1 METST
6 LALLIFVAALLYSS
20 VGQGGASGYLA
31 AMALAGVAP
40 APMKPT
46 ALVLNLIV
54 ASITTWQFV
63 RAGHLRWRLLALFAA
78 TSVPC
83 AGLGGGVQLAP
94 AIYRPLIG
102 VVLVLGAARLVWTVR
117 GSEPVVRPVAPAVA
131 LPVGAGIGLLSGLTG
146 VGGGIFLSPVLL
158 LGRWADTRS
167 TAAISAAFI
176 LLNSAAG
183 LLGAWRG
190 GVQLEPRIG
199 LWAVTALAGGVLGSW
214 WGSRKAAPPALRG
227 VLATVLVLAGLKLAL
242 T

>member
-6 LALLIFVAALLYSS
+6 LALLILVAALLYSS
-20 VGQGGASGYLA
+20 VGHGGASGYLA

-40 APMKPT
+40 ALMKPT
-46 ALVLNLIV
+46 ALVLNLLV
-54 ASITTWQFV
+54 ASITTWQFA

-83 AGLGGGVQLAP
+83 AWLGGGVQLAP

-102 VVLVLGAARLVWTVR
+102 VVLMLGAVRLVWTVR
-117 GSEPVVRPVAPAVA
+117 RSEAEVRPMAPAIA
-131 LPVGAGIGLLSGLTG
+131 LPIGAGIGLLSGLTG

-158 LGRWADTRS
+158 IGRWADTRS

-176 LLNSAAG
+176 FLNSAAG

-199 LWAVTALAGGVLGSW
+199 LWSAMALVGGALGSW
-214 WGSRKAAPPALRG
+214 WGSRKAAPPALRA
-227 VLATVLVLAGLKLAL
+227 VLSAVLVVAGLKLAL